1 VSNLCFHVIG
11 PEVALANSAFMIDQ
25 VALTLA
31 TVVAPVT
38 VVELVLIRVEVAAFS
53 TAFAIL
59 VVADVDV
66 AGF

>member
-1 VSNLCFHVIG
+1 MIG

-31 TVVAPVT
+31 SVVAPVT
-38 VVELVLIRVEVAAFS
+38 VVEFVLFRVEVAAF
-53 TAFAIL
+53 TAAFAIL